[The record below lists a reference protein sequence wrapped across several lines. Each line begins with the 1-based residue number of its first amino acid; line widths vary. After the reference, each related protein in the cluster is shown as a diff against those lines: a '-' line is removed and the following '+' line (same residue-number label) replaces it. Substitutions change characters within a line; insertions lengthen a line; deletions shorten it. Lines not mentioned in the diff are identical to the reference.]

1 MAGCLTCRGLSVGA
15 KPEEAPVILAH
26 RLSLQRSA
34 GMLCR
39 THPLAMVRA
48 DAAGRGDIHPTPP
61 GVYMNTNMQE
71 WREET
76 AAIVNELLADGS
88 NPDLDYEIEHH
99 FACQKFDLLEK
110 AAVDLFKAGFEVT
123 DAEEMELD
131 DGATIFC
138 FDAMVECK
146 LDIDT
151 IVADIEKML
160 PILKKYGV
168 DYDGWGTYF
177 QE

>member
-1 MAGCLTCRGLSVGA
+1 M
-15 KPEEAPVILAH
+15 
-26 RLSLQRSA
+26 SL
-34 GMLCR
+34 
-39 THPLAMVRA
+39 
-48 DAAGRGDIHPTPP
+48 
-61 GVYMNTNMQE
+61 NMQE
-71 WREET
+71 WRDET
-76 AAIVNELLADGS
+76 TEIVNELLADGS
-88 NPDLDYEIEHH
+88 NPDVDYDIEHH
-99 FACQKFDLLEK
+99 FACQDFDRLEK

-131 DGATIFC
+131 DGAPIFC
-138 FDAMVECK
+138 FDATIERK
-146 LDIDT
+146 LDIET

>member
-1 MAGCLTCRGLSVGA
+1 
-15 KPEEAPVILAH
+15 
-26 RLSLQRSA
+26 
-34 GMLCR
+34 MLCR
-39 THPLAMVRA
+39 NHACGVGAQPLRRPSARA
-48 DAAGRGDIHPTPP
+48 FDTNTVAS
-61 GVYMNTNMQE
+61 GVNMSLDMQE

-76 AAIVNELLADGS
+76 TAIVNELLADGS
-88 NPDLDYEIEHH
+88 NPDLEYEIEHH
-99 FACQKFDLLEK
+99 FACQDFDLLEK

-138 FDAMVECK
+138 FDATTECK
-146 LDIDT
+146 LDIET

-160 PILKKYGV
+160 PILQKYGV

>member
-1 MAGCLTCRGLSVGA
+1 
-15 KPEEAPVILAH
+15 
-26 RLSLQRSA
+26 
-34 GMLCR
+34 
-39 THPLAMVRA
+39 
-48 DAAGRGDIHPTPP
+48 
-61 GVYMNTNMQE
+61 MQE
-71 WREET
+71 WRAET
-76 AAIVNELLADGS
+76 TAIVNELLADGS
-88 NPDLDYEIEHH
+88 NPDLEYDIEHH
-99 FACQKFDLLEK
+99 FACQDFDQLEK

-131 DGATIFC
+131 DGAPIFC
-138 FDAMVECK
+138 FDATIERK
-146 LDIDT
+146 LDMET

>member
-1 MAGCLTCRGLSVGA
+1 
-15 KPEEAPVILAH
+15 
-26 RLSLQRSA
+26 
-34 GMLCR
+34 
-39 THPLAMVRA
+39 
-48 DAAGRGDIHPTPP
+48 
-61 GVYMNTNMQE
+61 MQE

-76 AAIVNELLADGS
+76 TAIVNELLADGS

-99 FACQKFDLLEK
+99 FACQDFDLLEK

-138 FDAMVECK
+138 FDATVECK
-146 LDIDT
+146 LDIET

-160 PILKKYGV
+160 TVFPSKNTAWITTAGAPTSRSKVYSSAHREDVAHAL
-168 DYDGWGTYF
+168 DR
-177 QE
+177 

>member
-1 MAGCLTCRGLSVGA
+1 
-15 KPEEAPVILAH
+15 
-26 RLSLQRSA
+26 
-34 GMLCR
+34 
-39 THPLAMVRA
+39 
-48 DAAGRGDIHPTPP
+48 
-61 GVYMNTNMQE
+61 MNTNMQE

-138 FDAMVECK
+138 FDATVECK
-146 LDIDT
+146 LDIET
-151 IVADIEKML
+151 IVSDIEKML
-160 PILKKYGV
+160 PILEKYGV

>member
-1 MAGCLTCRGLSVGA
+1 
-15 KPEEAPVILAH
+15 
-26 RLSLQRSA
+26 
-34 GMLCR
+34 
-39 THPLAMVRA
+39 
-48 DAAGRGDIHPTPP
+48 
-61 GVYMNTNMQE
+61 MQE

-76 AAIVNELLADGS
+76 TAIVNELRADGS
-88 NPDLDYEIEHH
+88 SPVLDYEIEHH
-99 FACQKFDLLEK
+99 FACQDFDLLEK

-138 FDAMVECK
+138 FDATVECK
-146 LDIDT
+146 LDIET
-151 IVADIEKML
+151 IVSDIEKML
-160 PILKKYGV
+160 PILEKYGV

>member
-1 MAGCLTCRGLSVGA
+1 
-15 KPEEAPVILAH
+15 
-26 RLSLQRSA
+26 
-34 GMLCR
+34 MLCR
-39 THPLAMVRA
+39 NHACGAGAQPIRRSPVRA
-48 DAAGRGDIHPTPP
+48 FDTNTVAS
-61 GVYMNTNMQE
+61 GVNMSLDMQE

-76 AAIVNELLADGS
+76 TAIVNELLADGS

-138 FDAMVECK
+138 FDATVECK
-146 LDIDT
+146 LDIET
-151 IVADIEKML
+151 IVADIATML
-160 PILKKYGV
+160 PILEKYGV

-177 QE
+177 EE

>member
-1 MAGCLTCRGLSVGA
+1 MS
-15 KPEEAPVILAH
+15 I
-26 RLSLQRSA
+26 
-34 GMLCR
+34 
-39 THPLAMVRA
+39 
-48 DAAGRGDIHPTPP
+48 
-61 GVYMNTNMQE
+61 NMQE
-71 WREET
+71 WRDET
-76 AAIVNELLADGS
+76 TAIVNELLADGS
-88 NPDLDYEIEHH
+88 NPSLDYEIEHH
-99 FACQKFDLLEK
+99 FAW
-110 AAVDLFKAGFEVT
+110 VDLFKAGFEVT

-160 PILKKYGV
+160 PILEKYGV